1 MELKTILLAEDD
13 PKDAALTME
22 ALQENNLLNT
32 LVRVKD
38 GAEALEYLEQK
49 GQYSDRTP
57 GLPAVLLLD
66 LHMPKMDGLETLAV
80 IRQSSELKRLP
91 VVMLTS
97 SQEEED
103 LIRSYDL
110 GVNAYVVKPVDL
122 NEFVGAIKQLG
133 LFWGLINKHP

>member
-1 MELKTILLAEDD
+1 MKTILLAEDD

-22 ALQENNLLNT
+22 ALQENNLMNT
-32 LVRVKD
+32 IIRVKD
-38 GAEALEYLEQK
+38 GAEAMDYLEQK
-49 GQYSDRTP
+49 GEYTDRPP

-66 LHMPKMDGLETLAV
+66 LHMPKMNGLETLEA
-80 IRQSSELKRLP
+80 IRQSPDIRHLP
-91 VVMLTS
+91 VVILTS
-97 SQEEED
+97 SQEEKD